1 MVTIDV
7 HLRFQMKWLLH
18 PKMRTVLIFFLPN
31 LMISLIVYGRLTS
44 LKSVTMATR
53 NALLLIFEL
62 QNFTNTYLGKVTK
75 FQFNYLSRLGVAL
88 KKPEGAAPA

>member
-1 MVTIDV
+1 MVASSKNENS
-7 HLRFQMKWLLH
+7 FN
-18 PKMRTVLIFFLPN
+18 FFFPN

-62 QNFTNTYLGKVTK
+62 QNFTNKVFARDVMK
-75 FQFNYLSRLGVAL
+75 F
-88 KKPEGAAPA
+88 